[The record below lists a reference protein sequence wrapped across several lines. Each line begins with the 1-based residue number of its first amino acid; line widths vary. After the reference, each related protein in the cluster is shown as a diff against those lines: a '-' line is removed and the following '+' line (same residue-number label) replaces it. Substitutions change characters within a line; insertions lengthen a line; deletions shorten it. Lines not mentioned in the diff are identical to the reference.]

1 MLRGYR
7 MFENLVPYSDIHTLN
22 LDWIIDRVF
31 RMIEDFKTLDK
42 SVDERIE
49 KIDADVNERIDG
61 IYELLN
67 DEIDEYVQNYINE
80 HLSQFLLGAMYN
92 EPNTSIKLQQ
102 AVVIGDG
109 DHVYDN
115 AQESIIVLE
124 GR

>member
-42 SVDERIE
+42 SVD
-49 KIDADVNERIDG
+49 ERIDG